1 MKLLAQGVLSVF
13 LVLSS
18 LGAVA
23 GTNECYGYTSTTN
36 HFPCLYPTGNCT
48 WWAAYMRPD
57 IAEVITGSGWDG
69 GNWINKLNGMIPVG
83 SVPGVGAIVEFDG
96 HVAFVTNVL
105 DGGAF
110 RVSEMDATGKLGNGL
125 QYATY
130 YPGSSNTYHRNT
142 DRGSDVK
149 GSWIL
154 KGFIYAEDPAIIP
167 GNQFSIRHVGNYG
180 WYPAYSSCIHAE
192 SWYGFNNDKKIV
204 RIYRYSNHNPCQWIY
219 ETLYPKEV
227 SYNALFGNANACY
240 Q

>member
-1 MKLLAQGVLSVF
+1 MKLLAQVVLSVF
-13 LVLSS
+13 LVLSG

-36 HFPCLYPTGNCT
+36 HFSCGDHGNCT
-48 WWAAYMRPD
+48 WWVAYMRPD
-57 IAEVITGSGWDG
+57 IAEVITGSEWNG

-83 SVPGVGAIVEFDG
+83 SVPEVGAIAEFSRPG
-96 HVAFVTNVL
+96 HVAFVIHVL

-110 RVSEMDATGKLGNGL
+110 HVSEMNWYDSPNDGFQDGVN
-125 QYATY
+125 YATY
-130 YPGSSNTYHRNT
+130 SPNGDSTYNRNGT
-142 DRGSDVK
+142 
-149 GSWIL
+149 GSWTL

-180 WYPAYSSCIHAE
+180 WYPAYSSCINAE

-219 ETLYPKEV
+219 ETLYPQEV
-227 SYNALFGNANACY
+227 SYNALFGSANACY